1 MFFLHPGILWAWI
14 WRYDC
19 CVRSFVNE
27 CSRKLGR
34 VVRQAISDKANTIAK
49 FTQTFVGLKRAF
61 DSAINV
67 QIAFVSFRIS
77 EQVEQLGILSFIF
90 LLQLSKCVEIFL
102 AMDFNLQKL
111 KPLNVPV
118 SPHSDCQPD
127 TRLDIIQFIVE
138 WVTMPSE
145 GNNVLWLHGLAG
157 SGKSSIATTIA
168 KHFRRLRR
176 LAAFLPFDRKA
187 LSDPS
192 SVIKTLAY
200 RLGSFDPR
208 IGSIISAAISNN
220 AEFDTGSLA
229 EQFELLLQPLS
240 GLDSL
245 QADGP
250 IVVILDALDECGTPE
265 SRVSL
270 LKVLAGE
277 FQKLPLCIRVLVTSR
292 KEQDINLAFANKPHI
307 CAQELK
313 ITTSIN
319 KEDVTSY
326 LHCKFA
332 EIRHAKHLLCLA
344 PDWPGEKIINTL
356 GSHSGGLFQWC
367 STAIKLIEKAH
378 DPEMKV
384 EQLVKAPEIGTA
396 EVALYGLYAA
406 VFEDAGPWE
415 DENFRN
421 DFQAV
426 IGTILV
432 ACQALTLKT
441 LDQLLGMKRPALYII
456 QHFGS
461 VFSWGSGQPVQFLHP
476 SLLDF
481 LQDIKYCKGNYWFI
495 DTAQHH
501 FLMARKCFQIMTKE
515 LKFDMCQLPTSHM
528 LNDKIVGL
536 DDLVNDNIS
545 LPLQY
550 SCCSWS
556 NHLQMAPIQA
566 ENIEMLA
573 NPLHDFLHAHLLH
586 WLECL
591 SLMKKVSIAYKAVIS
606 MQEWLKVDC
615 SSFVK
620 VRHLIMS

>member
-1 MFFLHPGILWAWI
+1 VFFLHPGILWAWI
-14 WRYDC
+14 WRYGC

-49 FTQTFVGLKRAF
+49 FTRTFVDLKREF
-61 DSAINV
+61 DSDINV

-90 LLQLSKCVEIFL
+90 PLQLSKCVEIFL

-111 KPLNVPV
+111 KPSNVPV
-118 SPHSDCQPD
+118 SPHSECQPD
-127 TRLDIIQFIVE
+127 TRLEIIQAIVE
-138 WVTMPSE
+138 WVTMSSE

-176 LAAFLPFDRKA
+176 LAAFLPFARKA
-187 LSDPS
+187 LSDPF

-250 IVVILDALDECGTPE
+250 IVVILDALDECGTPK
-265 SRVSL
+265 SRASL

-319 KEDVTSY
+319 KDDVTSY
-326 LHCKFA
+326 LHHKFA
-332 EIRHAKHLLCLA
+332 EIRDANPLLCLA
-344 PDWPGEKIINTL
+344 SDWPGEKIIHTL

-367 STAIKLIEKAH
+367 STAIKLIEEAH
-378 DPEMKV
+378 DPKKKV
-384 EQLVKAPEIGTA
+384 AQLVNQMKAAEVGTPQ
-396 EVALYGLYAA
+396 VALYTLYAT
-406 VFEDAGPWE
+406 VFEDAGLWE
-415 DENFRN
+415 EENFRN

-426 IGTILV
+426 IGTIVV
-432 ACQALTLKT
+432 ACQALTLET
-441 LDQLLGMKRPALYII
+441 LDQLLEIEYPALHTIK
-456 QHFGS
+456 HFGS

-495 DTAQHH
+495 DTAEHH
-501 FLMARKCFQIMTKE
+501 FLMARRCFQIMTKE
-515 LKFDMCQLPTSHM
+515 LKFDMCQLPTSHVF
-528 LNDKIVGL
+528 NEQIVGL
-536 DDLVNDNIS
+536 DDLVNETIS

-550 SCCSWS
+550 SCCFWG
-556 NHLQMAPIQA
+556 NHLQMAPGQA
-566 ENIEMLA
+566 ENVQMLA
-573 NPLHDFLHAHLLH
+573 NPLHDFLHIHLLY
-586 WLECL
+586 WL
-591 SLMKKVSIAYKAVIS
+591 
-606 MQEWLKVDC
+606 
-615 SSFVK
+615 
-620 VRHLIMS
+620 

>member
-1 MFFLHPGILWAWI
+1 MSCLIIA
-14 WRYDC
+14 
-19 CVRSFVNE
+19 VNE
-27 CSRKLGR
+27 YSCELGR

-49 FTQTFVGLKRAF
+49 FTETFVDLKRAF
-61 DSAINV
+61 DSTINL

-90 LLQLSKCVEIFL
+90 LQFSKWAEIFL
-102 AMDFNLQKL
+102 ATDFNLQKL
-111 KPLNVPV
+111 KPSNVPV
-118 SPHSDCQPD
+118 LAHSECQPD
-127 TRLDIIQFIVE
+127 TRLDITKFIVE

-145 GNNVLWLHGLAG
+145 RNNVLWLHGLAG

-168 KHFRRLRR
+168 RHFRRLRR

-192 SVIKTLAY
+192 GVIRTLAY

-208 IGSIISAAISNN
+208 IGSTISAAISNN
-220 AEFDTGSLA
+220 AELDTSSLA

-240 GLDSL
+240 TLDGL

-250 IVVILDALDECGTPE
+250 IVVILDALDECGTPK

-277 FQKLPLCIRVLVTSR
+277 FQKLPCCIRVFITSR
-292 KEQDINLAFANKPHI
+292 KERDINLAFAKKPNI
-307 CAQELK
+307 CAQELN
-313 ITTSIN
+313 ITTSRN
-319 KEDVTSY
+319 QDDVTSY
-326 LHCKFA
+326 LHHKFA
-332 EIRHAKHLLCLA
+332 EIRDANHLLCLA
-344 PDWPGEKIINTL
+344 PDWPGEKIIHTL

-367 STAIKLIEKAH
+367 STAIKLIEEAY
-378 DPEMKV
+378 DPESKV
-384 EQLVKAPEIGTA
+384 EQLVKAAELGTA
-396 EVALYGLYAA
+396 EVALYALYAT

-415 DENFRN
+415 EENFRN

-432 ACQALTLKT
+432 ACQALTLET
-441 LDQLLGMKRPALYII
+441 LDQLLGMKRPALHTI
-456 QHFGS
+456 QHLGS

-481 LQDIKYCKGNYWFI
+481 LQDIKYCKGNYWWI
-495 DTAQHH
+495 DTAEHH
-501 FLMARKCFQIMTKE
+501 FLMARKCFQIMSKE

-528 LNDKIVGL
+528 FNDKIVGL
-536 DDLVNDNIS
+536 DDLVNDTIS

-550 SCCSWS
+550 SCCFWG
-556 NHLQMAPIQA
+556 NHLKIASSQA
-566 ENIEMLA
+566 ENIHMLA
-573 NPLHDFLHAHLLH
+573 NSLHEFLHTHLLY

-591 SLMKKVSIAYKAVIS
+591 SLIKKVSIAHMAVTS
-606 MQEWLKVDC
+606 LQKWLKVNC
-615 SSFVK
+615 SLSFVK
-620 VRHLIMS
+620 VTY

>member
-49 FTQTFVGLKRAF
+49 FTETFVDLKRAF
-61 DSAINV
+61 DSTINL

-90 LLQLSKCVEIFL
+90 LQFSKWAEIFL

-111 KPLNVPV
+111 KPSNVPV
-118 SPHSDCQPD
+118 LAHSECQPD
-127 TRLDIIQFIVE
+127 TRLDIIQAIVE

-145 GNNVLWLHGLAG
+145 RKNVLWLHGLAG

-192 SVIKTLAY
+192 SVIKTPAY
-200 RLGSFDPR
+200 ELGSFDQR
-208 IGSIISAAISNN
+208 IGNTISVAILNSSDAKLN
-220 AEFDTGSLA
+220 TSSLA

-240 GLDSL
+240 SLDSL

-250 IVVILDALDECGTPE
+250 IVVILDALDECGTSK

-277 FQKLPLCIRVLVTSR
+277 FQKLPLCIRVFVTSR
-292 KEQDINLAFANKPHI
+292 KEQDINFAFADQLHI

-313 ITTSIN
+313 ITSSNN
-319 KEDVTSY
+319 KDDVTSY
-326 LHCKFA
+326 LHHKFA
-332 EIRHAKHLLCLA
+332 GIRHSKHLLCLA
-344 PDWPGEKIINTL
+344 PDWPGERIIHTL
-356 GSHSGGLFQWC
+356 GSHSAGLFQWC
-367 STAIKLIEKAH
+367 STAIKLIEEAY
-378 DPEMKV
+378 DPESKV
-384 EQLVKAPEIGTA
+384 EQLVKAAELSTA
-396 EVALYGLYAA
+396 EVALYALYAT

-415 DENFRN
+415 EENFRN

-432 ACQALTLKT
+432 ACQALTLET
-441 LDQLLGMKRPALYII
+441 LDQLLGMKRPALNII
-456 QHFGS
+456 QYFGS

-495 DTAQHH
+495 DMAEHH
-501 FLMARKCFQIMTKE
+501 FLMARRCFQIMTKE
-515 LKFDMCQLPTSHM
+515 LRFDMCQLPTSHM
-528 LNDKIVGL
+528 FNDEIVGL
-536 DDLVNDNIS
+536 DDLVNDTIS

-550 SCCSWS
+550 SCCFWG
-556 NHLQMAPIQA
+556 NHLQIAPSQA
-566 ENIEMLA
+566 ENIQMLA
-573 NPLHDFLHAHLLH
+573 NPLHYFLHSHLLY

-591 SLMKKVSIAYKAVIS
+591 SLIKNVSTAHMAIT
-606 MQEWLKVDC
+606 LF
-615 SSFVK
+615 SFFVEDEF
-620 VRHLIMS
+620 LF

>member
-1 MFFLHPGILWAWI
+1 MSCLIIA
-14 WRYDC
+14 
-19 CVRSFVNE
+19 VNE
-27 CSRKLGR
+27 YSCELGR
-34 VVRQAISDKANTIAK
+34 LVRQAISDKANTIAK
-49 FTQTFVGLKRAF
+49 FTETFVDLKRAF
-61 DSAINV
+61 DSTINL

-77 EQVEQLGILSFIF
+77 EQVEQLGILSFTF
-90 LLQLSKCVEIFL
+90 PPQLSKCLMIFL

-111 KPLNVPV
+111 KPSNVPV
-118 SPHSDCQPD
+118 FAHSECQSG
-127 TRLDIIQFIVE
+127 TRLDIVQFIVE

-145 GNNVLWLHGLAG
+145 RNNVLWLHGLAG

-168 KHFRRLRR
+168 RHFRRLRR

-192 SVIKTLAY
+192 SVIRTLAY

-208 IGSIISAAISNN
+208 IGSTISAAISNN
-220 AEFDTGSLA
+220 AELDTSSLA

-270 LKVLAGE
+270 LNVLAGE
-277 FQKLPLCIRVLVTSR
+277 FQKLPCCIRVFITSR
-292 KEQDINLAFANKPHI
+292 KERDINLAFAKKPNI

-313 ITTSIN
+313 ITTSNN
-319 KEDVTSY
+319 KDDVTSY
-326 LHCKFA
+326 LHHKFA
-332 EIRHAKHLLCLA
+332 GIRHAKHLLCLA
-344 PDWPGEKIINTL
+344 PDWPGEKIIHTL
-356 GSHSGGLFQWC
+356 GTHSGGLFQWC
-367 STAIKLIEKAH
+367 STAIKLIEEAY
-378 DPEMKV
+378 DPESKV
-384 EQLVKAPEIGTA
+384 EQLVKAAELGTA
-396 EVALYGLYAA
+396 EVALYALYAT
-406 VFEDAGPWE
+406 VFKDAGPWE

-421 DFQAV
+421 DFQTV

-432 ACQALTLKT
+432 ACQALTLET
-441 LDQLLGMKRPALYII
+441 LDQLVGMKRPALHTI

-481 LQDIKYCKGNYWFI
+481 LQDIQYSKGNYWFI
-495 DTAQHH
+495 DTAEHNI
-501 FLMARKCFQIMTKE
+501 LMARKCFQIMTKE
-515 LKFDMCQLPTSHM
+515 LKFDMCHLPTSHM
-528 LNDKIVGL
+528 FNDNNVGL

-550 SCCSWS
+550 SCCFWS

-573 NPLHDFLHAHLLH
+573 NPLHDFLHTHLLY

-606 MQEWLKVDC
+606 MQEWLKVNC

>member
-1 MFFLHPGILWAWI
+1 MSCLIIA
-14 WRYDC
+14 
-19 CVRSFVNE
+19 VNE
-27 CSRKLGR
+27 YSCELGR
-34 VVRQAISDKANTIAK
+34 LVRQAISDKANTIAK
-49 FTQTFVGLKRAF
+49 FTETFVDLKRAF
-61 DSAINV
+61 DSTINL

-90 LLQLSKCVEIFL
+90 LQFSKWAEIFL
-102 AMDFNLQKL
+102 ATDFNLQKL
-111 KPLNVPV
+111 KPSNVPV
-118 SPHSDCQPD
+118 LAHSECQPD
-127 TRLDIIQFIVE
+127 TRLDIIQAIVE
-138 WVTMPSE
+138 WVTMSSE

-187 LSDPS
+187 LSDPF
-192 SVIKTLAY
+192 SVIKTLAR
-200 RLGSFDPR
+200 RLGSFDSR

-250 IVVILDALDECGTPE
+250 IVVILDALDECGTPK

-270 LKVLAGE
+270 LKVLPGV
-277 FQKLPLCIRVLVTSR
+277 FQKLPLCIRVFVTSR

-313 ITTSIN
+313 ITTSRN
-319 KEDVTSY
+319 KDDVTSF
-326 LHCKFA
+326 LCHKFA
-332 EIRHAKHLLCLA
+332 EIRHAKHLLSLA
-344 PDWPGEKIINTL
+344 SDWPGEKIINTL

-378 DPEMKV
+378 DPESKV
-384 EQLVKAPEIGTA
+384 EQLVKAEPGTA
-396 EVALYGLYAA
+396 EVALYALYAA

-415 DENFRN
+415 EENFRN

-432 ACQALTLKT
+432 ACQALTLET
-441 LDQLLGMKRPALYII
+441 LDQLLGMKRPALHTI
-456 QHFGS
+456 QYFGS

-481 LQDIKYCKGNYWFI
+481 LQDIKYCKGNYWWI
-495 DTAQHH
+495 DTAEHH
-501 FLMARKCFQIMTKE
+501 FLMARRCFQIMTKE
-515 LKFDMCQLPTSHM
+515 LKFDMCQLPT
-528 LNDKIVGL
+528 
-536 DDLVNDNIS
+536 
-545 LPLQY
+545 
-550 SCCSWS
+550 
-556 NHLQMAPIQA
+556 
-566 ENIEMLA
+566 
-573 NPLHDFLHAHLLH
+573 
-586 WLECL
+586 
-591 SLMKKVSIAYKAVIS
+591 
-606 MQEWLKVDC
+606 
-615 SSFVK
+615 
-620 VRHLIMS
+620 

>member
-1 MFFLHPGILWAWI
+1 
-14 WRYDC
+14 
-19 CVRSFVNE
+19 
-27 CSRKLGR
+27 
-34 VVRQAISDKANTIAK
+34 
-49 FTQTFVGLKRAF
+49 
-61 DSAINV
+61 
-67 QIAFVSFRIS
+67 
-77 EQVEQLGILSFIF
+77 
-90 LLQLSKCVEIFL
+90 
-102 AMDFNLQKL
+102 MDFNLQKL
-111 KPLNVPV
+111 KPPLVPALA
-118 SPHSDCQPD
+118 HSECQPD
-127 TRLDIIQFIVE
+127 TRLDIIQFITE

-145 GNNVLWLHGLAG
+145 RNNILWLHGLAG

-168 KHFRRLRR
+168 KHFRRLHR
-176 LAAFLPFDRKA
+176 LAAYLPFDRKA

-200 RLGSFDPR
+200 GLGSFDQR
-208 IGSIISAAISNN
+208 IGSIISAAISNPEELN
-220 AEFDTGSLA
+220 TSSLA

-240 GLDSL
+240 GLDNL

-270 LKVLAGE
+270 LKLLAGE
-277 FQKLPLCIRVLVTSR
+277 FQKLPLCIRVFVTSR
-292 KEQDINLAFANKPHI
+292 KEQDINFAFANQPHI

-313 ITTSIN
+313 ITSSNN
-319 KEDVTSY
+319 KDDVTSF
-326 LHCKFA
+326 LHHKFA

-344 PDWPGEKIINTL
+344 PDWPGEKIIHTL

-367 STAIKLIEKAH
+367 STAIKLIEEAH

-384 EQLVKAPEIGTA
+384 EQLVKAPELGTA
-396 EVALYGLYAA
+396 EVALYSLYTA

-432 ACQALTLKT
+432 ACQGLTLET
-441 LDQLLGMKRPALYII
+441 LDQLLGMKRPALYTI

-481 LQDIKYCKGNYWFI
+481 LQDMKYCKGNYWFI
-495 DTAQHH
+495 DTADHH
-501 FLMARKCFQIMTKE
+501 FLMARRCFEIMTKE
-515 LKFDMCQLPTSHM
+515 LRFDMCQRPTSHVF
-528 LNDKIVGL
+528 DEKVVGL
-536 DDLVNDNIS
+536 DDLVNEAIS

-550 SCCSWS
+550 SCCFWGT
-556 NHLQMAPIQA
+556 HLQIAPCEA
-566 ENIEMLA
+566 ENMQMLA
-573 NPLHDFLHAHLLH
+573 NLVHGFLHSHLLY

-591 SLMKKVSIAYKAVIS
+591 SLIKKVSIAHMAVTS
-606 MQEWLKVDC
+606 MQEWLKVNC
-615 SSFVK
+615 SLCLQKLNTDIELKEV
-620 VRHLIMS
+620 